1 MKLESMSKA
10 QLETHGR
17 SVGIE
22 LDRRL
27 VKSKLI
33 AQLQEFVTLKKIEE
47 EMNMQAEDNDLDFM
61 GCECEDCECDPC
73 ECKDPVVDE
82 HPVFGGVARQDEV
95 GFTVDVA
102 PVATEAELA
111 AEMLAA
117 MAVQSATAATHEAN
131 VAQADVD
138 YSRAVQSAKD
148 ARGMADRAVETQRQI
163 EAQVVRTRQMVI
175 EAQNASDEATRNSV
189 AQAQLTASAVQ
200 ASKDA
205 MEHEAMMLTAKTA
218 LANM

>member
-1 MKLESMSKA
+1 MSKA
-10 QLETHGR
+10 QLEAHGR
-17 SVGIE
+17 TVGIE

-27 VKSKLI
+27 VKSELI
-33 AQLQEFVTLKKIEE
+33 SQLKDYISAQQIAE
-47 EMNMQAEDNDLDFM
+47 EMDLEAEDNDLDFM
-61 GCECEDCECDPC
+61 AQVLEDADSCDCEDCECNPC
-73 ECKDPVVDE
+73 ECKDPVV
-82 HPVFGGVARQDEV
+82 
-95 GFTVDVA
+95 
-102 PVATEAELA
+102 TEAELA

-117 MAVQSATAATHEAN
+117 MALQSATAATHEAD
-131 VAQADVD
+131 VAQADIN

-148 ARGMADRAVETQRQI
+148 ARRMADQAVETQRQI
-163 EAQVVRTRQMVI
+163 EAQVLRVRQTVI

-189 AQAQLTASAVQ
+189 VQAQLTASAVQ

>member
-10 QLETHGR
+10 QLEAHGR
-17 SVGIE
+17 TVGIE

-27 VKSKLI
+27 VKSELI
-33 AQLQEFVTLKKIEE
+33 SQLKDYISAQQIAE
-47 EMNMQAEDNDLDFM
+47 EMELEAEDNDLDFM
-61 GCECEDCECDPC
+61 AQVLEDADSCDCEDCECNPC
-73 ECKDPVVDE
+73 ECKDPVV
-82 HPVFGGVARQDEV
+82 
-95 GFTVDVA
+95 
-102 PVATEAELA
+102 TEAELA

-117 MAVQSATAATHEAN
+117 MALQSATAATHEAN

>member
-1 MKLESMSKA
+1 MKKFNIMTKK
-10 QLETHGR
+10 QLEAYGR
-17 SVGIE
+17 DIGIE
-22 LDRRL
+22 LDRRMT
-27 VKSKLI
+27 KQALI
-33 AQLQEFVTLKKIEE
+33 ATLVTYEEQQQYEDQFEFDIAEENDSDFITQVLEDFVVT
-47 EMNMQAEDNDLDFM
+47 
-61 GCECEDCECDPC
+61 PT
-73 ECKDPVVDE
+73 E
-82 HPVFGGVARQDEV
+82 HPLHPDFKP
-95 GFTVDVA
+95 

-111 AEMLAA
+111 ADMLAA

-148 ARGMADRAVETQRQI
+148 ARGMADRAVDTQRQI
-163 EAQVVRTRQMVI
+163 EAQVARTRQMVI

-200 ASKDA
+200 AAKDA

-218 LANM
+218 LASM

>member
-1 MKLESMSKA
+1 MEQEFESMSKA
-10 QLETHGR
+10 QLESHGR
-17 SVGIE
+17 TVGIE

-27 VKSKLI
+27 VKSELI
-33 AQLQEFVTLKKIEE
+33 SQLKDYISAQQIAE
-47 EMNMQAEDNDLDFM
+47 EMELEAEDNDLDFM
-61 GCECEDCECDPC
+61 AQVLEDADSCDCEDCECNPC
-73 ECKDPVVDE
+73 ECKDPVV
-82 HPVFGGVARQDEV
+82 
-95 GFTVDVA
+95 
-102 PVATEAELA
+102 TEAELA

-117 MAVQSATAATHEAN
+117 MALQSATAATHEAN

>member
-1 MKLESMSKA
+1 MEQEFESMSKA
-10 QLETHGR
+10 QLEAHGR
-17 SVGIE
+17 TVGIE

-27 VKSKLI
+27 VKSELI
-33 AQLQEFVTLKKIEE
+33 SQLKDYISAQQIAE
-47 EMNMQAEDNDLDFM
+47 EMELEAEDNDLDFM
-61 GCECEDCECDPC
+61 AQVLEDADSCDCEDCECNPC
-73 ECKDPVVDE
+73 ECKDPVV
-82 HPVFGGVARQDEV
+82 
-95 GFTVDVA
+95 
-102 PVATEAELA
+102 TEAELA

-117 MAVQSATAATHEAN
+117 MALQSATAATHEAN

-200 ASKDA
+200 AAKDA

-218 LANM
+218 LASM

>member
-10 QLETHGR
+10 QLEAHGR
-17 SVGIE
+17 TVGIE

-27 VKSKLI
+27 VKSELI
-33 AQLQEFVTLKKIEE
+33 SQLKDYISAQQIAE
-47 EMNMQAEDNDLDFM
+47 EMELEAEDNDLDFM
-61 GCECEDCECDPC
+61 AQVLEDADSCDCEDCECNPC
-73 ECKDPVVDE
+73 ECKDPVV
-82 HPVFGGVARQDEV
+82 
-95 GFTVDVA
+95 
-102 PVATEAELA
+102 TEAELA

-117 MAVQSATAATHEAN
+117 MALQSATAATHEAN

-218 LANM
+218 LSNM

>member
-1 MKLESMSKA
+1 MTKK
-10 QLETHGR
+10 QLEAYGR
-17 SVGIE
+17 DIGIE
-22 LDRRL
+22 LDRRMT
-27 VKSKLI
+27 KQALI
-33 AQLQEFVTLKKIEE
+33 ATLVTYEEQQQYEDQFEFDTAEENGSDFITQVLEDFVVT
-47 EMNMQAEDNDLDFM
+47 
-61 GCECEDCECDPC
+61 PT
-73 ECKDPVVDE
+73 E
-82 HPVFGGVARQDEV
+82 HPLHPDFKP
-95 GFTVDVA
+95 

-111 AEMLAA
+111 ADMLAA

-163 EAQVVRTRQMVI
+163 EAQ
-175 EAQNASDEATRNSV
+175 NASDEATRNSV

-200 ASKDA
+200 AAKDA

-218 LANM
+218 LASM